1 MRFNRVR
8 RVANIVVIALL
19 IFLFI
24 VPSLYLS
31 RVTDQLLAAA
41 LEAERAAQADDL
53 PAARAV
59 LEALAEVAG
68 ARLPQ
73 CKLFMDHATVD
84 ALLAAAESAR
94 FVTEREDILVSAA
107 AIRTGVA
114 ELRQIELFSFA
125 ALL

>member
-53 PAARAV
+53 PAARAA
-59 LEALAEVAG
+59 LEALAEAAG

-94 FVTEREDILVSAA
+94 FVTEQEDILVSAA
-107 AIRTGVA
+107 AIRTCVA

>member
-41 LEAERAAQADDL
+41 LEAECAAQADDL
-53 PAARAV
+53 PAARAA
-59 LEALAEVAG
+59 LEVLAEAAG

>member
-53 PAARAV
+53 PAARAA
-59 LEALAEVAG
+59 LEALAEAAG

-94 FVTEREDILVSAA
+94 FVTELEDILVSAA

>member
-53 PAARAV
+53 PAARAA
-59 LEALAEVAG
+59 LEALAEAAG

-94 FVTEREDILVSAA
+94 FVTEQEDILVSAA